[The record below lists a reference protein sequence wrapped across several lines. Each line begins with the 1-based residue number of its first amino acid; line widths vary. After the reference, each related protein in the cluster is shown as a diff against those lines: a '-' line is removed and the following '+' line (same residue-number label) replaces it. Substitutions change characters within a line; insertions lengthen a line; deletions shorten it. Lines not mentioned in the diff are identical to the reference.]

1 MSSIYHEAFFDQP
14 LSAYLRLENITHL
27 CLKLPITD
35 KLWSIVPSLDQLRS
49 LAVSCH
55 DDVFQSHLQTLLDRA
70 PKLRD
75 LRITQN
81 SSSPLRTS
89 LFQYTNM
96 SVRRLD
102 LQYHNPQFNEEECL
116 ALTHSPLG
124 RQCEV
129 LSIQVKNRE
138 SILILVQNMI
148 NLQALHVEC
157 ENETDSV
164 DVPLTMRDDESRNEN
179 TAKSDE
185 VIQWLKIHLPST
197 CFISK
202 DPTSNSCI
210 RIWIK

>member
-1 MSSIYHEAFFDQP
+1 
-14 LSAYLRLENITHL
+14 LT
-27 CLKLPITD
+27 
-35 KLWSIVPSLDQLRS
+35 
-49 LAVSCH
+49 VSFH
-55 DDVFQSHLQTLLDRA
+55 DDSFQSQLQTLLDRA

-81 SSSPLRTS
+81 SSSPLQTS

-116 ALTHSPLG
+116 ALTRSPLG
-124 RQCEV
+124 RKCEI

-164 DVPLTMRDDESRNEN
+164 DVPLTMRDDESRNKN